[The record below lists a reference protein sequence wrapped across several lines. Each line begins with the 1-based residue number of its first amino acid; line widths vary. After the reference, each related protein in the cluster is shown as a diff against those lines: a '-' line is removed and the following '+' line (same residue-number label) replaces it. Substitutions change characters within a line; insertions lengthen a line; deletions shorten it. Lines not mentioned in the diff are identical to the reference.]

1 MHTSISTGH
10 HPEFQALSLHFTLIV
25 KSACETVPLSVG
37 GKIVSHVFVEKVTAF
52 PRDNTHQV
60 HNMHSTR
67 TVTVEL
73 VPFVFYMTCFDMAN
87 KISS

>member
-10 HPEFQALSLHFTLIV
+10 HPEFQALSLHLPLIV

-37 GKIVSHVFVEKVTAF
+37 GKIVSHVFVEKVIAF
-52 PRDNTHQV
+52 PRDNTRQV
-60 HNMHSTR
+60 HNMHSTQ

-73 VPFVFYMTCFDMAN
+73 VPFAFLYDLFQHG
-87 KISS
+87 